1 MIRFFR
7 SADKASSLIKTS
19 NRYLYSALLS
29 LSLLFLSGCSEEK
42 KTSTPKAPPP
52 LNIETVTV
60 QKKMFP
66 FWVQYTGMTK
76 AISTQEIRARVSGR
90 LEKRFFTDGAYVKK
104 GEKLFLIEQSQY
116 QSNLDAARSQKQK
129 DEAALALS
137 EADVKRYLPL
147 VEEGLAPRV
156 TLEQYEAKRDALI
169 ASIDADEAVIANA
182 QLELSYTIITAPI
195 SGQVSARLVDVGNL
209 VGYGESTLLTTI
221 VQTDKIYTHFSPSE
235 SDAQKIYKYRSREDL
250 PAFIEVRGQGED
262 IFKRK
267 RLDGIVD
274 FSNNIVDPL
283 TSTVSMRATIDN
295 KDRSVYPGTFV
306 YINVFITDKFKFT
319 MVPPQAILED
329 QLGHFVYT
337 VDANNTAKRTG
348 VKTGFSSRFYTSINS
363 GLESDDRVVIS
374 GLVKIQEGRQ
384 LAPKDMTATKG
395 ITAIMNKHH
404 LMPEKNPQAMIQDKE
419 KKEKSLVKA
428 QK

>member
-1 MIRFFR
+1 MTISQKQIYSIVF
-7 SADKASSLIKTS
+7 SA
-19 NRYLYSALLS
+19 
-29 LSLLFLSGCSEEK
+29 SLLFLLGCSEEK
-42 KTSTPKAPPP
+42 KTAAPKAPPP
-52 LNIETVTV
+52 LNVETVTV

-76 AISTQEIRARVSGR
+76 AISKQEIRARVSGR
-90 LEKRFFTDGAYVKK
+90 LEKRFFKDGAYVKE
-104 GEKLFLIEQSQY
+104 GDKLFLIEQSQY
-116 QSNLDAARSQKQK
+116 QSNLDAAKSRKQK

-137 EADVKRYLPL
+137 KADVKRYLPL
-147 VEEGLAPRV
+147 VKEGLAPRA

-169 ASIDADEAVIANA
+169 AAIAADEADIKNA
-182 QLELSYTIITAPI
+182 ELELSYTIITSPI
-195 SGQVSARLVDVGNL
+195 SGHVSARLVDVGNL

-221 VQTDKIYTHFSPSE
+221 VQTDKIYTYFSPSE
-235 SDAQKIYKYRSREDL
+235 SDAQKIYKFRSREKL
-250 PAFIEVRGQGED
+250 PAFIEVRGQGKD

-267 RLDGIVD
+267 RLNGIVD

-295 KDRSVYPGTFV
+295 RDKSVYPGTFV
-306 YINVFITDKFKFT
+306 YINVFVTDKFKFV

-337 VDANNTAKRTG
+337 VDANSSAKRTG
-348 VKTGFSSRFYTSINS
+348 VKTGISSRFYTSISS
-363 GLESDDRVVIS
+363 GLNDDDKVVIS

-395 ITAIMNKHH
+395 IVAIMKKHH
-404 LMPEKNPQAMIQDKE
+404 LVPEEIPEKSAKE
-419 KKEKSLVKA
+419 SVPKNETIKAESTKEV